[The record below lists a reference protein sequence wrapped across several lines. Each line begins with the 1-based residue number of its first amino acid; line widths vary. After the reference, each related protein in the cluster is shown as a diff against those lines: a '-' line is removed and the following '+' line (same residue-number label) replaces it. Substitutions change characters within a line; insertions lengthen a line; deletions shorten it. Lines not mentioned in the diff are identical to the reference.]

1 MNRLYLELYEAFS
14 LFNREFFD
22 GSLPEVMITLER
34 NYRIKGYFS
43 PERFIEREEKNG
55 KQLHEIALNPEYFGL
70 LTVPEILSTL
80 FHEMVHLEF
89 YGNDRSQKKGYHS
102 KKWALKM
109 EECGL
114 IPTDTGYKGGKKT
127 GWRITQ
133 VIEKGGR
140 FDLFTEEMIRRGFE
154 IEWKDNLAKVE
165 EEPERKKKKRFKY
178 TCSCGLN
185 VWGKKGLKIKCGEC
199 NEFYIMNDR

>member
-89 YGNDRSQKKGYHS
+89 YGNDRSHLCWQSNVSLLLNMLSRLDITFLPRS
-102 KKWALKM
+102 KRH
-109 EECGL
+109 L
-114 IPTDTGYKGGKKT
+114 ISWLQSP
-127 GWRITQ
+127 
-133 VIEKGGR
+133 
-140 FDLFTEEMIRRGFE
+140 
-154 IEWKDNLAKVE
+154 
-165 EEPERKKKKRFKY
+165 
-178 TCSCGLN
+178 S
-185 VWGKKGLKIKCGEC
+185 
-199 NEFYIMNDR
+199 